1 MKTAI
6 IIGGGIGG
14 LHTAALLGKEGYR
27 VTVLEK
33 HVQAGGGLHTFRRGN
48 LEFETGIHCIS
59 GLQEGGTL
67 RQLYTY
73 LGIFGQLRY
82 KLLDEIAFDTLY
94 IKNEQ
99 VRYAVGRGKKHFM
112 EEWSRRFPESAD
124 EIRRYTEALYAV
136 AEKFYLCNMRLPH
149 PEDQTLFEDEDVI
162 RPVGDFIAH
171 YISHPRLRQLM
182 AYNNALYAGEHDTT
196 PAYVHAIVS
205 RFYIEGAA
213 RFVGG
218 SRQLADALCGLIGQQ
233 EGEVVTREEVRHI
246 EVENKEVRYI
256 ETAAGRRYAADLYI
270 SAIHPSATVRLIDA
284 SQLSKA
290 YRQRMM
296 NLKNSY
302 SSFILYVTFKP
313 DSFPYLNTNLYCID
327 DADDV
332 WKLADCPF
340 DRWPLGL
347 MAMSSPDTTGNELY
361 TRKLIINSPMKYD
374 VFRPY
379 ETSFHGHRP
388 DGYKALKK
396 ACEARLLRSF
406 LRYFPQAE
414 GCIESY
420 FSATP
425 LTIRDF
431 TGSPEGSLYGIVKD
445 VRSLE
450 LSHTAPHTKIR
461 NLFLTG
467 QNINLHG
474 ILGTPLNAL
483 ITVAAVTGGIEPLIK
498 KIQQVNN

>member
-27 VTVLEK
+27 VTVLDK
-33 HVQAGGGLHTFRRGN
+33 HVQAGGGLHTFRRGDQ
-48 LEFETGIHCIS
+48 EFETGIHCIS
-59 GLQEGGTL
+59 GLQEGGVL

-73 LGIFGQLRY
+73 LGIIDQLRY
-82 KLLDEIAFDTLY
+82 KLLDESAFDTLY

-99 VRYAVGRGKKHFM
+99 VRYAVGRGKKHFI
-112 EEWSRRFPESAD
+112 EEWSRHFPEAAE
-124 EIRRYTEALYAV
+124 EIRRYTDALYAI
-136 AEKFYLCNMRLPH
+136 AEKFYLCNMRLPQ
-149 PEDQTLFEDEDVI
+149 PEDRNLFEDEDVV

-171 YISHPRLRQLM
+171 YISHPRLRQLL
-182 AYNNALYAGEHDTT
+182 AYNNALYAGEQNTT

-218 SRQLADALCGLIGQQ
+218 SRQLADALSGLIGRLY
-233 EGEVVTREEVRHI
+233 GEVITREEVTHI
-246 EVENKEVRYI
+246 EVQDKEVRFV
-256 ETAAGRRYAADLYI
+256 ETAGGRRYTADLYI
-270 SAIHPSATVRLIDA
+270 SALHPSATVRLIDA

-290 YRQRMM
+290 YRRRIL

-302 SSFILYVTFKP
+302 SSFVLYVTFKP
-313 DSFPYLNTNLYCID
+313 DSFPYVNSNLYCID
-327 DADDV
+327 EADDV
-332 WKLADCPF
+332 WSLADCPF
-340 DRWPLGL
+340 ERWPLGL
-347 MAMSSPDTTGNELY
+347 MAMSSPDTPGDEAY
-361 TRKLIINSPMKYD
+361 TRKLIINSPLKYD
-374 VFRPY
+374 MFRPY
-379 ETSFHGHRP
+379 ENSYHGHRP
-388 DGYKALKK
+388 PGYEALKK
-396 ACEARLLRSF
+396 NCETRLLRCF
-406 LRYFPQAE
+406 LRYFPEAE

-483 ITVAAVTGGIEPLIK
+483 ITVAAITGGIEPLIE
-498 KIQQVNN
+498 KIQQANN

>member
-1 MKTAI
+1 MRTAI

-14 LHTAALLGKEGYR
+14 LHTAALLEKEGYR
-27 VTVLEK
+27 VTVLDK
-33 HVQAGGGLHTFRRGN
+33 HVQAGGGLHTFRRDN

-59 GLQEGGTL
+59 GLQQGGVL

-73 LGIFGQLRY
+73 LGIFDQLRY
-82 KLLDEIAFDTLY
+82 KLLDETAFDTLY
-94 IKNEQ
+94 IRNEQ
-99 VRYAVGRGKKHFM
+99 IRYTVGRGKKHFI
-112 EEWSRRFPESAD
+112 EGWSRHFPESTE
-124 EIRRYTEALYAV
+124 EIRRYTDALYAI
-136 AEKFYLCNMRLPH
+136 AEKFYLCNMRLPR
-149 PEDQTLFEDEDVI
+149 PEDRTLFEDEDVV
-162 RPVGDFIAH
+162 RPVGEFIAH
-171 YISHPRLRQLM
+171 YIRHPRLRQLL
-182 AYNNALYAGEHDTT
+182 AYNNALYAGHNDTT

-213 RFVGG
+213 RFVGS
-218 SRQLADALCGLIGQQ
+218 SRQLATALSELICRMG
-233 EGEVVTREEVRHI
+233 GEVVTREEVTHI
-246 EVENKEVRYI
+246 EVENKEIRYV
-256 ETAAGRRYAADLYI
+256 ETAAGRRYTADVYI
-270 SAIHPSATVRLIDA
+270 SAIHPSATVRLIDP

-290 YRQRMM
+290 YRERMM

-302 SSFILYVTFKP
+302 SSFVLYVTLKP

-327 DADDV
+327 DADDI
-332 WKLADCPF
+332 WNLADCPF
-340 DRWPLGL
+340 ERWPLGL
-347 MAMSSPDTTGNELY
+347 MAMSSPDIVADEPY

-379 ETSFHGHRP
+379 ESSFHGHRP
-388 DGYKALKK
+388 AGYEALKK
-396 ACEARLLRSF
+396 NCEARLLGSF

-483 ITVAAVTGGIEPLIK
+483 ITVAAITGSIESLIE
-498 KIQQVNN
+498 KIRQANN